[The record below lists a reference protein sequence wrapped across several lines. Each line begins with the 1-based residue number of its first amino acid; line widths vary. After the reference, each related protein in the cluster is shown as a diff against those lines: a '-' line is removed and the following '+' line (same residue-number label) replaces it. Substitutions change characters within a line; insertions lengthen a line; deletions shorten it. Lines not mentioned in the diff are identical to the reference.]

1 MGNITYNDSG
11 ELRTITLS
19 GRIDISGR
27 ESMAQLVDLAQARK
41 KVIVNLVA
49 LTMLASVGIRALVIS
64 AKKVAASGGTLV
76 LVADSTSNV
85 MKSLKV
91 AGVDQLVPIYAS
103 VTDADR
109 AASV

>member
-1 MGNITYNDSG
+1 MSTITYNDNG
-11 ELRTITLS
+11 GLRTITVS
-19 GRIDISGR
+19 GRMDIAGR
-27 ESMAQLVDLAQARK
+27 DSMAQLVDLAQAHK

-76 LVADSTSNV
+76 VVADSTSNV

-109 AASV
+109 AASA